1 LQIGSTPPG
10 ADIEVDGSFV
20 GSTPSEVQVA
30 EGDHTVVVKKSG
42 FKNWERKL
50 KSSSGSSV
58 SSNAEMEKADTP

>member
-1 LQIGSTPPG
+1 M
-10 ADIEVDGSFV
+10 AAFV
-20 GSTPSEVQVA
+20 GSTPSEVRMA

-58 SSNAEMEKADTP
+58 SLNAEMEKADTP